1 MHADARPARR
11 GTPRFT
17 SALIAVA
24 VLVAGCAGLAEI
36 PAHAE
41 TGTPPPE
48 AFILVD
54 AGTGAVITGRNMHKA
69 LPPASTAKI
78 MTALVAVERLP
89 PNATI
94 TVSSNAA
101 NRESMKIGMPAGA
114 RWPFRQVMA
123 SMMMVSAND
132 AAYAV
137 AETVGGSIS
146 GFAADLNATARRYGM
161 RDSTWGD
168 PAGLTDATSYEGG
181 PKVSAFDLA
190 IAARNALTVPAI
202 AQWADTRTFDF
213 TDPSGVHHSLTA
225 HNKFLPGNGFGYEGA
240 NGFKTGYTEVADH
253 TLVATAK
260 RNGRQCIAVILG
272 SVDSGYTW
280 AASLLDQC
288 WQKPPVATTGVFLPP
303 VAVSPYQ
310 TRLTTRAAFTH
321 LAVGSTGTALASR
334 SASTTTPK
342 TTPKTAPTTA
352 AKTAGANSAGT
363 TPATRGAD
371 PTTGAGALTA
381 RALGAPTNGQL
392 STQTI
397 AARAHHS
404 GGGLLTPT
412 RVALLLVVALAVCVV
427 LRRRAVKRQ
436 RARRIAR
443 QRARAKAMRS
453 GSLPVV
459 DGRYRAGT
467 RVGQPVESRVRV
479 KRNYIDLTQ
488 DDGLSDA
495 DPGGKTDFFGLS

>member
-24 VLVAGCAGLAEI
+24 VLVAASAGLAAI

-54 AGTGAVITGRNMHKA
+54 AGTGAVITGRNMHQA

-101 NRESMKIGMPAGA
+101 NREAMKIGMPAGA

-146 GFAADLNATARRYGM
+146 GFAADLNATAKRYGM

-168 PAGLTDATSYEGG
+168 PAGLTDGTSYEGG
-181 PKVSAFDLA
+181 PRVSAFDLA

-202 AQWADTRTFDF
+202 AHWADTRTFDF

-225 HNKFLPGNGFGYEGA
+225 HDKFLPGNGFGYAGA

-288 WQKPPVATTGVFLPP
+288 WQKPPVATTGTFLPP

-310 TRLTTRAAFTH
+310 TRLSTRAAFTN
-321 LAVGSTGTALASR
+321 LAVGSTGTALAAQ

-342 TTPKTAPTTA
+342 TTPKTTPTTTP
-352 AKTAGANSAGT
+352 KPAGAAVT
-363 TPATRGAD
+363 TPATRAAD
-371 PTTGAGALTA
+371 TTVGTGASTA
-381 RALGAPTNGQL
+381 RAIGAPAARQL
-392 STQTI
+392 STQPI
-397 AARAHHS
+397 AASAHHS
-404 GGGLLTPT
+404 GGGLLSPT
-412 RVALLLVVALAVCVV
+412 RVALLLVLALAVCVV

-479 KRNYIDLTQ
+479 KRNYIDLTK

-495 DPGGKTDFFGLS
+495 DPGGKTDFFGLN